1 LYDSVL
7 INSISYPHDTPYW
20 LRKLPHDPPS
30 PQCTAKALPML
41 KEFYAN
47 MPDAPSS
54 KMLRTGEMGVDWVP
68 FLESKGHSE

>member
-1 LYDSVL
+1 
-7 INSISYPHDTPYW
+7 
-20 LRKLPHDPPS
+20 
-30 PQCTAKALPML
+30 ML